1 MRINNKVKKMTP
13 LPQKHFQKRI
23 ENYKEAAKEF
33 QLEREMA
40 QKCQARL
47 ETENMVLKAEIAE
60 LRRER
65 EFQKTEIGIMRA
77 LLHKLGVF

>member
-13 LPQKHFQKRI
+13 LPQKYFQKRI

-33 QLEREMA
+33 ELERETA
-40 QKCQARL
+40 QKCQTRL
-47 ETENMVLKAEIAE
+47 ENENMALKAEIAE
-60 LRRER
+60 LKRES